1 MVKILKY
8 LKPHWKFALMAPLLM
23 LLEVVCDLAQPTLMA
38 RIVDEGVIRG
48 DLTVVLKTGLTMVAI
63 AFIGLLGGIGCTTTS
78 SFASMNFG
86 CDVRS
91 EVFKKI
97 QKFSFSNLDKFKTA
111 SLITRLTNDIV
122 QVQQIVLVSLRML
135 VRAPLL
141 CIGGFIMAM
150 GINRRLGLI
159 LVVAIPLL
167 VTSIVSIV
175 SRGFPLFRIV
185 QKRLDKINDVM
196 RENLTGVRVIKAFVR
211 SDLEKKRFKAAN
223 DNMVEVSLKA
233 GRLMMLVMPVMMLI
247 MNFSVAAV
255 IWFGG
260 IQASKG
266 SMQVGEIMAFIN
278 YLTQI
283 LFSLM
288 MVTMMIMNYSRAKV
302 SADRIN
308 EVLEEDIDIKDSAE
322 ASEEAIERGSITFE
336 NVSFRYPGAGGEP
349 VLKNISFTANPGE
362 TIAILGAT
370 GSGKSTLVNLIP
382 RLYDVTE
389 GRILIEGRDIRDIKL
404 STLRNAISVVLQ
416 ESILFTGTIRENIRW
431 GKDQASED
439 EVIQAAAAA
448 QAHEF
453 ITRFPEGYDT
463 KIGQRG
469 VNVSGGQKQR
479 LSIARAIIKKP
490 PILILDDSTSA
501 VDMATEAKLQGA
513 LKELMKDTTSFVI
526 AQRIS
531 TVLDADRIIV
541 LEDGKI
547 AAMGN
552 HEELLKT
559 SPIYMDIY
567 TSQLGKEAVVNG

>member
-1 MVKILKY
+1 MFKILKY

-38 RIVDEGVIRG
+38 RIVDEGVIKG
-48 DLTVVLKTGLTMVAI
+48 DLTVVLKTGLTMVGT

-308 EVLEEDIDIKDSAE
+308 EVLEADIDIKDSAG
-322 ASEEAIERGSITFE
+322 ASEEAIERGRITFE

-404 STLRNAISVVLQ
+404 STLRKSISVVLQ

-431 GKDQASED
+431 GKDEASED

-531 TVLDADRIIV
+531 TVLDADKIIV

-547 AAMGN
+547 AAVGN

>member
-1 MVKILKY
+1 MLKILKY
-8 LKPHWKFALMAPLLM
+8 LKPHWKFTVLAPLLM
-23 LLEVVCDLAQPTLMA
+23 LLEVVCDLTQPTLMA
-38 RIVDEGVIRG
+38 RIVDEGVIKG
-48 DLTVVLKTGLTMVAI
+48 DLTLVLRTGLTMVGI
-63 AFIGLLGGIGCTTTS
+63 ASIGLLGGLGCTATS
-78 SFASMNFG
+78 SVASMNFG

-91 EVFKKI
+91 EVFRKI
-97 QKFSFSNLDKFKTA
+97 QKFSFSNLDKFKTS

-122 QVQQIVLVSLRML
+122 QVQQIVLMSLRML

-150 GINRRLGLI
+150 SINARLGLI

-167 VTSIVSIV
+167 VISIVSIV
-175 SRGFPLFRIV
+175 SKGFPLFRVV

-211 SDLEKKRFKAAN
+211 ADLEKKRFNAAN
-223 DNMVEVSLKA
+223 DSMVEVSLKA

-260 IQASKG
+260 FQVSNG

-308 EVLEEDIDIKDSAE
+308 EVLEADVDIKDSMD
-322 ASEEAIERGSITFE
+322 ASDAPIESGSVIFE

-349 VLKNISFTANPGE
+349 VLKNISLTANPGE

-389 GRILIEGRDIRDIKL
+389 GRILVDGRDIRDIKL
-404 STLRNAISVVLQ
+404 NTLRNAISVVLQ
-416 ESILFTGTIRENIRW
+416 ESILFTGTIMENIRW
-431 GKDQASED
+431 GKEEATEE
-439 EVIQAAAAA
+439 EVLQAAAAA

-463 KIGQRG
+463 EIGQRG

-501 VDMATEAKLQGA
+501 VDMATEAKLQKA
-513 LKELMKDTTSFVI
+513 LRELMKNTTSFII

-531 TVLDADRIIV
+531 TVLDADKIIV

-547 AAMGN
+547 AAVGN

>member
-1 MVKILKY
+1 MLKILKY
-8 LKPHWKFALMAPLLM
+8 LKPHWKFTVLAPLLM
-23 LLEVVCDLAQPTLMA
+23 LLEVVCDLTQPTLMA
-38 RIVDEGVIRG
+38 RIVDEGVIKG
-48 DLTVVLKTGLTMVAI
+48 DLTLVLRTGLTMVGI
-63 AFIGLLGGIGCTTTS
+63 ASIGLLGGLGCTATS
-78 SFASMNFG
+78 SVASMNFG

-91 EVFKKI
+91 EVFRKI
-97 QKFSFSNLDKFKTA
+97 QKFSFSNLDKFKTS

-122 QVQQIVLVSLRML
+122 QVQQIVLMSLRML

-150 GINRRLGLI
+150 SINARLGLI

-167 VTSIVSIV
+167 VISIVSIV
-175 SRGFPLFRIV
+175 SKGFPLFRVV

-211 SDLEKKRFKAAN
+211 ADLEKKRFNAAN
-223 DNMVEVSLKA
+223 DSMVEVSLKT

-260 IQASKG
+260 FQVSNG

-308 EVLEEDIDIKDSAE
+308 EVLEADVDIKDSMD
-322 ASEEAIERGSITFE
+322 ASDAPIESGSVIFE

-349 VLKNISFTANPGE
+349 VLKNISLTANPGE

-389 GRILIEGRDIRDIKL
+389 GRILVDGRDIRDIKL
-404 STLRNAISVVLQ
+404 NTLRNAISVVLQ
-416 ESILFTGTIRENIRW
+416 ESILFTGTIMENIRW
-431 GKDQASED
+431 GKEEATEE
-439 EVIQAAAAA
+439 EVLQAAAAA

-463 KIGQRG
+463 EIGQRG

-501 VDMATEAKLQGA
+501 VDMATEAKLQKA
-513 LKELMKDTTSFVI
+513 LRELMKNTTSFII

-531 TVLDADRIIV
+531 TVLDADKIIV

-547 AAMGN
+547 AAVGN

>member
-1 MVKILKY
+1 MFKILKY

-38 RIVDEGVIRG
+38 RIVDEGVIKG

-260 IQASKG
+260 IQASNG

-308 EVLEEDIDIKDSAE
+308 EVLEADIDIKDSSE
-322 ASEEAIERGSITFE
+322 ASEEAIEKGRITFE

-431 GKDQASED
+431 GKDGASED

-501 VDMATEAKLQGA
+501 VDMATEAKLQRA
-513 LKELMKDTTSFVI
+513 LKELMKDTISFVI

-531 TVLDADRIIV
+531 TVLDADKIIV

-547 AAMGN
+547 AAVGN